1 MPGLRKGRARPKPP
15 EPSARGRTEAQAR
28 GLLAKLARLRAAV
41 AREGAATH
49 DKWLT
54 AIRRPAFRAAASN
67 LAHYLA
73 LRRHDLSRIQPQL
86 SAIGLSSLGRSEA
99 KVLASI
105 DAVVATLARLAGE
118 PPPPYPSIA
127 SLRYGHEGLAR
138 DKAVLFG
145 PDPAGPDTR
154 IMVTLPTEAATD
166 PRLVRGL
173 IDAGADCVRIN
184 CAHDSATV
192 WRAMIANV
200 RKASAATGRT
210 CPVLMDLAGPKC
222 RIESVW
228 PPPHPRVFVGDR
240 IVLQAARPSR
250 PDGKSRGATLS
261 HPEILPLLSK
271 GDTVWIND
279 GKIGARVERLTGG
292 RGDAI
297 PLRVFSARQ
306 KGARL
311 RIGKGV
317 NFPETAID
325 LPPLTAKDLRDLDFV
340 ARHADM
346 VGFSF
351 VQTPADIAWL
361 QRELA
366 ARRRA
371 RVPLVIKIETRLAVR
386 NLPELIVQGAGR
398 QPLAV
403 MIARGDLAVELG
415 FESLSEVQEQLLWL
429 CEAAH
434 VPVIWATQVL
444 EGLVRTG
451 APSRAEATDA
461 AMAQRAECVML
472 NKGPFLAQGVEFL
485 DRVLHRMDRHQRKKS
500 ARLEPLTLW
509 TGPRP
514 RMSKAAG
521 GTSPS
526 RRPDRRHG
534 RRTLPD

>member
-1 MPGLRKGRARPKPP
+1 MPGLRKRRARPKPS
-15 EPSARGRTEAQAR
+15 EPSASARGRAEAEAR
-28 GLLAKLARLRAAV
+28 GLLAELVGLRAAV
-41 AREGAATH
+41 ARQGAATH
-49 DKWLT
+49 ERWLT

-73 LRRHDLSRIQPQL
+73 LRRHDLSRTQSQL

-99 KVLASI
+99 RVLASI

-118 PPPPYPSIA
+118 PPPPYPTAA
-127 SLRYGHEGLAR
+127 SFRCGHEGLSR
-138 DKAVLFG
+138 DKTVLFG
-145 PDPAGPDTR
+145 PDPGGPGTR
-154 IMVTLPTEAATD
+154 IMVTLPSEAATH
-166 PRLVRGL
+166 PRLVREL
-173 IDAGADCVRIN
+173 IEAGADCVRIN
-184 CAHDSATV
+184 CAHDTPVV

-200 RKASAATGRT
+200 RKAGAATGRP

-222 RIESVW
+222 RLASVW

-240 IVLQAARPSR
+240 IVLHARAPLK
-250 PDGKSRGATLS
+250 PDGKVRGATLS
-261 HPEILPLLSK
+261 HPEILPRLAK

-279 GKIGARVERLTGG
+279 GKIGARVERLVDRTG
-292 RGDAI
+292 RI
-297 PLRVFSARQ
+297 VELEVFSARQ

-311 RIGKGV
+311 RVGKGV
-317 NFPETAID
+317 NFPDTVVD

-351 VQTPADIAWL
+351 VQRPADIAWL

-371 RVPLVIKIETRLAVR
+371 TLPLVVKIETRLAVR
-386 NLPELIVQGAGR
+386 NLPELIVQAAGR

-415 FESLSEVQEQLLWL
+415 FESLSEIQEHILWL

-472 NKGPFLAQGVEFL
+472 NKGPFVKAGVAFL

-500 ARLEPLTLW
+500 ARLEPLDLW

-514 RMSKAAG
+514 RMSKAAA
-521 GTSPS
+521 
-526 RRPDRRHG
+526 RA
-534 RRTLPD
+534 

>member
-1 MPGLRKGRARPKPP
+1 MSRLTPTDPPVLREARD
-15 EPSARGRTEAQAR
+15 
-28 GLLAKLARLRAAV
+28 LLAKLVRLRAAIV
-41 AREGAATH
+41 RDGNATH
-49 DKWLT
+49 ERWLP
-54 AIRRPAFRAAASN
+54 AIQRPAFRAAAAN

-73 LRRHDLSRIQPQL
+73 LRRRDASLLQTEL
-86 SAIGLSSLGRSEA
+86 SALGLSSLGRSEA
-99 KVLASI
+99 KVLPSL
-105 DAVVATLARLAGE
+105 DAVIATLARLAGA
-118 PPPPYPSIA
+118 PTPPPYPLAARLQS
-127 SLRYGHEGLAR
+127 GHEGISR
-138 DKAVLFG
+138 DKTVLFG
-145 PDPAGPDTR
+145 SDPGGPGTR
-154 IMVTLPTEAATD
+154 IMVMLPTEAATE
-166 PRLVRGL
+166 PGLAAGL
-173 IDAGADCVRIN
+173 IAAGADCVRIN
-184 CAHDSATV
+184 CAHDSAAV

-200 RKASAATGRT
+200 RKAAAAAGRP

-222 RIESVW
+222 RLAMVW
-228 PPPHPRVFVGDR
+228 PPPNPRVFVGDR
-240 IVLQAARPSR
+240 IVLQADEPLK
-250 PDGKSRGATLS
+250 PDGKVRGATLT
-261 HPEILPLLSK
+261 HPEILPWLAK
-271 GDTVWIND
+271 GDSVWIND
-279 GKIGARVERLTGG
+279 GKIGARVERLAANR
-292 RGDAI
+292 RGAVE
-297 PLRVFSARQ
+297 LKVFSAQQ

-311 RIGKGV
+311 RVGKGV

-351 VQTPADIAWL
+351 VQKPADIAWL

-371 RVPLVIKIETRLAVR
+371 KAPLPLVIKIETRLAVR
-386 NLPELIVQGAGR
+386 NLPELIVQAAGK

-415 FESLSEVQEQLLWL
+415 FDILSEVQEHILWL

-472 NKGPFLAQGVEFL
+472 NKGPFLKAGVEFL

-500 ARLEPLTLW
+500 ARLEPLDLW

-514 RMSKAAG
+514 KMSKAAR
-521 GTSPS
+521 SQHVS
-526 RRPDRRHG
+526 KKERAS
-534 RRTLPD
+534 